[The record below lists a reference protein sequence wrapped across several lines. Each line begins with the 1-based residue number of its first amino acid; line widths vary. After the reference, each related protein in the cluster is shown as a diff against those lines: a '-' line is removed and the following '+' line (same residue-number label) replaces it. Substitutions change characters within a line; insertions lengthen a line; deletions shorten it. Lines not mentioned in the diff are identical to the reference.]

1 MYWLVRTFTSSIGK
15 KMVMAITGLMF
26 CSFLLVHLIGNLTI
40 YGGKDLFIAY
50 VDHLHSYGPL
60 ITLAEL
66 VLLMLALTHICMGAI
81 LFYQNLRARPVRYA
95 VKKSG
100 GGRTFASATIP
111 YTGLIILA
119 FIILHLITFRFV
131 DKTEVNDFQIL
142 TTTFAQPWYVVFYV
156 FVVIVAAFHVRHGLW
171 SAFQSLGANHPKYML
186 VIQGASLIF
195 SLIVAAGFASI
206 PIILSSS

>member
-1 MYWLVRTFTSSIGK
+1 MYWLIWTFTSSIGK

-26 CSFLLVHLIGNLTI
+26 CAFLLVHLIGNLTI

-66 VLLMLALTHICMGAI
+66 VLLVLALTHICMGAI
-81 LFYQNLRARPVRYA
+81 LFYQNLKARPVRYA

-100 GGRTFASATIP
+100 GGRTFASAIIP
-111 YTGLIILA
+111 YTGLILLA

-142 TTTFAQPWYVVFYV
+142 TTTFAQPWYVVIYAFA
-156 FVVIVAAFHVRHGLW
+156 VIVAAFHVRHGFW
-171 SAFQSLGANHPKYML
+171 SAFQSLGANHPKYMP

-206 PIILSSS
+206 PVILSSS

>member
-66 VLLMLALTHICMGAI
+66 VLLMLALTHICMGGI

>member
-15 KMVMAITGLMF
+15 KMVMAVTGLIF

-60 ITLAEL
+60 ITVAEL
-66 VLLMLALTHICMGAI
+66 VLLVLALTHICMGAT
-81 LFYQNLRARPVRYA
+81 LFYQNVRARPVRYA
-95 VKKSG
+95 VRKGG
-100 GGRTFASATIP
+100 GGRTIASATIP
-111 YTGLIILA
+111 YTGLVILA
-119 FIILHLITFRFV
+119 FVILHLITFRFV

-142 TTTFAQPWYVVFYV
+142 TATFAQPWYVAIYV
-156 FVVIVAAFHVRHGLW
+156 VVVIVAAFHVRHGLW
-171 SAFQSLGANHPKYML
+171 SAFQSLGANHTKYMP
-186 VIQGASLIF
+186 IIKGASLIF

>member
-66 VLLMLALTHICMGAI
+66 VLLMLALTHICMGVT

-95 VKKSG
+95 VKKTG

-171 SAFQSLGANHPKYML
+171 SAFQSLGVNHPKYML

>member
-95 VKKSG
+95 VKRSG